1 MCSTYAV
8 LFCFV
13 VSCRALSCPVGILLM
28 LLSSVMSCPFVSY
41 IIVFCPVLSN
51 RIVWYSDLACSIMP
65 YLPCHIYHAI
75 FIMPYLSCHIYHA
88 IFIMPYLSCHIHHAI
103 FIMPYLSCYI
113 YHAIFIMP
121 YLSCHVPF
129 VMFCPILSLT
139 FTVIMNK
146 NIPVSVMKGYKEVN
160 IWENWEQSFHRCD
173 LIQLIYTLPGNPPL
187 RSIVPA
193 IKAKYS

>member
-1 MCSTYAV
+1 MARIYNGFYSVFVCPILLIVFPVHTHSCAV
-8 LFCFV
+8 LSWYVFYVCRSILFC
-13 VSCRALSCPVGILLM
+13 CILSCSILPCWYSAYVAVL
-28 LLSSVMSCPFVSY
+28 CY
-41 IIVFCPVLSN
+41 VLSIRVVYN
-51 RIVWYSDLACSIMP
+51 SV
-65 YLPCHIYHAI
+65 
-75 FIMPYLSCHIYHA
+75 LSCAVQSSRMVFRPGLFH
-88 IFIMPYLSCHIHHAI
+88 
-103 FIMPYLSCYI
+103 
-113 YHAIFIMP
+113 HAIFIMP